1 MEDAGGLMKIRPP
14 PPPIR
19 SEFIIL
25 SGHVPPGATVEI
37 LPSTFFKFAVFA
49 FQGNGDPN
57 TGINIEVGPYP
68 GSVEYADTVFPDWKI
83 TKVYANK
90 AVRLTAWNSDPY
102 SPRSYGT
109 IYIIYL
115 DW

>member
-1 MEDAGGLMKIRPP
+1 MKDAGGLMKIRVP

-19 SEFIIL
+19 SEFLAL
-25 SGHVPPGATVEI
+25 SGHVPPGTTIEL

-49 FQGNGDPN
+49 FQGNGDP
-57 TGINIEVGPYP
+57 GARIDIEVGPFP
-68 GSVEYADTVFPDWKI
+68 GAVEYVETVFGNWVI
-83 TKVYANK
+83 TKVYANR
-90 AVRLTAWNSDPY
+90 AVRLKAIGDPY
-102 SPRSYGT
+102 STLFYGT

>member
-14 PPPIR
+14 PIR
-19 SEFIIL
+19 SEFIML
-25 SGHVPPGATVEI
+25 SGSVPPGSTVEL

-49 FQGNGDPN
+49 FQGDGEPN
-57 TGINIEVGPYP
+57 TRIDIEVGSYP
-68 GSVEYADTVFPDWKI
+68 GGVEYVESVFPDWKI

-90 AVRLTAWNSDPY
+90 AIRLLALNGDPY
-102 SPRSYGT
+102 SPRSHGT
-109 IYIIYL
+109 IQIIYL